1 MAPTAVEILSESN
14 PLLRK
19 EITSTSEKWEKRTAK
34 LGTIWPMGGTFD
46 PIVCRDMEVVIR
58 NHKANRS
65 GKKALEKKAREEL
78 ILALF
83 EEEGDRWR
91 SLHRVARQII
101 NNDEK
106 AQPLPLKAEPPP
118 YKPSKMYPL
127 LKGMVAIKGEVTL
140 DEEDKQCNTQGRK
153 GAPIHM
159 DCYEGIRK
167 ARGGCDDAETRSSE
181 SEGEDE
187 DSDDGHVEE
196 EVLVKPMN
204 RKARRKLKSQN
215 KKQGESSRVDQGP
228 EEPSCST
235 ALQNPLAP
243 ETQGKPRRSHRERK
257 APDTLPGNFPGR
269 TGLLSA
275 MGVTG
280 LGGGLI

>member
-1 MAPTAVEILSESN
+1 
-14 PLLRK
+14 
-19 EITSTSEKWEKRTAK
+19 
-34 LGTIWPMGGTFD
+34 MGGTFD
-46 PIVCRDMEVVIR
+46 PIMYRDMEVVIR
-58 NHKANRS
+58 NYIDNRS
-65 GKKALEKKAREEL
+65 GKTALAKRDREKL
-78 ILALF
+78 VLALF
-83 EEEGDRWR
+83 LEEGERCR
-91 SLHRVARQII
+91 TLQRVAGEII
-101 NNDEK
+101 AKNKK
-106 AQPLPLKAEPPP
+106 AQPLPLKVEPPL
-118 YKPSKMYPL
+118 YKPVSVYPL

-140 DEEDKQCNTQGRK
+140 DEEEKQCNTQERR

-159 DCYEGIRK
+159 DCYEGIRN
-167 ARGGCDDAETRSSE
+167 AGEECDDAKTRSSE

>member
-1 MAPTAVEILSESN
+1 MNIVKTAAEILSRDR
-14 PLLRK
+14 LLLK
-19 EITSTSEKWEKRTAK
+19 GEMKKISEKWEERTEVS
-34 LGTIWPMGGTFD
+34 GTIWPMGGTFD

-101 NNDEK
+101 TNDEK
-106 AQPLPLKAEPPP
+106 AQPLSLKAEPPP

-140 DEEDKQCNTQGRK
+140 DEEEKQCNTQERR

-159 DCYEGIRK
+159 DCYEGNMK
-167 ARGGCDDAETRSSE
+167 AREKCSDADTSSSE
-181 SEGEDE
+181 SEDEDE
-187 DSDDGHVEE
+187 NSGDEQVDEDGKNYNEQICE
-196 EVLVKPMN
+196 GPSPGKKKRGKWTVK
-204 RKARRKLKSQN
+204 RTKS
-215 KKQGESSRVDQGP
+215 
-228 EEPSCST
+228 
-235 ALQNPLAP
+235 
-243 ETQGKPRRSHRERK
+243 
-257 APDTLPGNFPGR
+257 
-269 TGLLSA
+269 
-275 MGVTG
+275 
-280 LGGGLI
+280 

>member
-140 DEEDKQCNTQGRK
+140 DKEDKQCNTQGRK

-167 ARGGCDDAETRSSE
+167 ARGECDHAETRSSE
-181 SEGEDE
+181 SEDEDE
-187 DSDDGHVEE
+187 ESDDGHVEE
-196 EVLVKPMN
+196 EVF
-204 RKARRKLKSQN
+204 
-215 KKQGESSRVDQGP
+215 GEAH
-228 EEPSCST
+228 E
-235 ALQNPLAP
+235 
-243 ETQGKPRRSHRERK
+243 
-257 APDTLPGNFPGR
+257 
-269 TGLLSA
+269 
-275 MGVTG
+275 
-280 LGGGLI
+280 